1 MRTRQQRSPRSYS
14 DKEPGSEEA
23 GNHIGHLLGQPP
35 NDWKHQDAIESSRQ
49 WQSSQEVRRTECSV
63 HHPAC
68 SITAAENE
76 YEAHRDEAK
85 PSSMSRKTRPR
96 SKSKRSNRPLA
107 AREPPQQRRA
117 AGVDERPIHWQ
128 PWLSVMPWSRRRSQ
142 GEDGSDNG
150 LRSHGTS

>member
-96 SKSKRSNRPLA
+96 SKSKRSNEPHPARNKAPRENKSGAQGDGARQRGMWPKTRPRSKSKRSNSPLG
-107 AREPPQQRRA
+107 AREPP
-117 AGVDERPIHWQ
+117 
-128 PWLSVMPWSRRRSQ
+128 
-142 GEDGSDNG
+142 
-150 LRSHGTS
+150 